1 MAFVKTVVT
10 RHGGDVDV
18 ISAPGEGTAFT
29 LWLPALDDAD
39 SDASRALRS

>member
-18 ISAPGEGTAFT
+18 ISAPDEGTAFT
-29 LWLPALDDAD
+29 VWLPALEDAH
-39 SDASRALRS
+39 SYASRALRS